1 MKNKHIWHNMER
13 CKCRGGMVEETLIYT
28 TEDDGKPC
36 LECTKCG
43 WCDADDGID
52 CDARW
57 NERE

>member
-1 MKNKHIWHNMER
+1 MER
-13 CKCRGGMVEETLIYT
+13 CKCCGGMVEETLIYT